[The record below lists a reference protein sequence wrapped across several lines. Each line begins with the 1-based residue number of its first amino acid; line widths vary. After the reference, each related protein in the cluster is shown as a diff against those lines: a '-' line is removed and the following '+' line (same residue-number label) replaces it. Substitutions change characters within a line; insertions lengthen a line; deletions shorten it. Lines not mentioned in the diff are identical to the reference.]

1 MIERSIL
8 AKPSSSYD
16 SSQRLASIPLPLR
29 RTMTR
34 GEYPQMVG
42 TEDVLGCLLRE
53 DSRQIK

>member
-34 GEYPQMVG
+34 GVPTNDSDG
-42 TEDVLGCLLRE
+42 GCTWMSSKRRE
-53 DSRQIK
+53 